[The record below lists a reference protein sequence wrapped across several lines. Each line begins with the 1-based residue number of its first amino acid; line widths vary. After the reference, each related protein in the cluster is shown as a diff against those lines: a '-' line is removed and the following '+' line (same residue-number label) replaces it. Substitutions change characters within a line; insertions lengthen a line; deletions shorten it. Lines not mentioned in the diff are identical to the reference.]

1 MSRRL
6 QIVHFG
12 VLILLGIG
20 WGATL
25 PLSKIAVS
33 TGYQYFGL
41 IFWQLVIGV
50 LLMLA
55 VSLLRGRRLPLH
67 RSALRIYVVIASIGT
82 LIPNTASY
90 QSIVHLP
97 SGVVSVLMSLIPIIA
112 FPIALG
118 LGLEKF
124 SVRRLLGLLTGM
136 AGMILLAQ
144 PTAGLSEPVVLKW
157 VAVALI
163 SVCCYALEG
172 NVVAKWGTGGVDP
185 VGVLF
190 GASLFGAIVMLPLAI
205 GSGQFI
211 SPFRVWGPAE
221 WALLLSSVTHVVVYA
236 SFIWLVGRAGPI
248 FAIQVSYLVTI
259 SGVLWAML
267 LLSEQFAATFWAAMA
282 LVLAGV
288 FLVQPRKH
296 DTLAPDDS
304 MGKTLSKLN

>member
-1 MSRRL
+1 MSRNR
-6 QIVHFG
+6 HFAHVC
-12 VLILLGIG
+12 VLIVLGIG
-20 WGATL
+20 WGATQ

-50 LLMLA
+50 LLMSF
-55 VSLLRGRRLPLH
+55 VSLLRRRNLPLH
-67 RSALRIYVVIASIGT
+67 RSALRTYVVIALIGT

-118 LGLEKF
+118 LGLEGF
-124 SVRRLLGLLTGM
+124 SARRLFGLLTGL
-136 AGMILLAQ
+136 AGMLLLAQ
-144 PTAGLSEPVVLKW
+144 PSAGLSEPVMLKW

-163 SVCCYALEG
+163 AVCCYALEG

-185 VGVLF
+185 IGVLF
-190 GASLFGAIVMLPLAI
+190 GASLFGSIVALPLAI

-211 SPFRVWGPAE
+211 SPFRVWGAAE
-221 WALLLSSVTHVVVYA
+221 WALVISSITHVVVYA
-236 SFIWLVGRAGPI
+236 SFIWLVGQAGAI

-267 LLSEQFAATFWAAMA
+267 LLSEQFASTFWAAMA

-288 FLVQPRKH
+288 FLVQPRKY

-304 MGKTLSKLN
+304 ISKTLS